1 MVIYTLDPQNC
12 ENRPNGDLIRPFLI
26 QGLSGPSRDRIQ
38 SGGIP
43 EKIELNL
50 NKLHSDENTELERF
64 CQLLTEKTGKTIK
77 KDDLSEIIK
86 TREIVIEE

>member
-1 MVIYTLDPQNC
+1 MIIYTIKPQNC

-26 QGLSGPSRDRIQ
+26 QKLSGPSRDRIQ
-38 SGGIP
+38 SGSIP

-50 NKLHSDENTELERF
+50 NKLQSNENAELEKF
-64 CQLLTEKTGKTIK
+64 CEILTEKTGKTIV
-77 KDDLSEIIK
+77 KDDLMEIIK